1 MSSSPESSPSRPTRG
16 AMIRR
21 GLVRRCAWCGCRGA
35 FFLGWFKKADRCRSC
50 GVKWER
56 NLAGFELGSAT
67 MGVFLTFGSIIVWM
81 VVSLLASVPL
91 VPLLAVA
98 GVLAV
103 GMPIVT
109 YPITYTVWFAV
120 HLSMNELEPEELHDA
135 EIWRLERSVNAGR
148 A

>member
-1 MSSSPESSPSRPTRG
+1 
-16 AMIRR
+16 
-21 GLVRRCAWCGCRGA
+21 
-35 FFLGWFKKADRCRSC
+35 
-50 GVKWER
+50 
-56 NLAGFELGSAT
+56 